1 MRSLPISSA
10 VAGRYDGVA
19 KTLHW
24 LSFGLVAVQFAIGW
38 NMPEIGVGRRPSVLI
53 EIHMSIGIAI
63 LVITGIR
70 LAWRLG
76 RGAPPGTIWRGVGAS
91 NGKGRA
97 GRALS
102 PAFLD
107 AVVGLGRC
115 VSAGVDDRRLRNS
128 AIAFDRSDWWDAC
141 LRRAA
146 QFGRLRIARSHR
158 LACDGSALSPRRA
171 TRSRAIAHDR
181 VSGLMASGAALPGP
195 MPNPE
200 SPLHRRLR

>member
-38 NMPEIGVGRRPSVLI
+38 TMPEIGVGRRPSELI

-76 RGAPPGTIWRGVGAS
+76 RGAPPGPYGAAW
-91 NGKGRA
+91 GRRTA
-97 GRALS
+97 K
-102 PAFLD
+102 
-107 AVVGLGRC
+107 AVQVGLYLLLFLMPLSGWADA
-115 VSAGVDDRRLRNS
+115 SARGLT
-128 AIAFDRSDWWDAC
+128 IAA
-141 LRRAA
+141 
-146 QFGRLRIARSHR
+146 FGIARLPSIAPTGGTPVFGVLHS
-158 LACDGSALSPRRA
+158 LAACGLLGLIGLHAMAALYHHVVLR
-171 TRSRAIAHDR
+171 DR
-181 VSGLMASGAALPGP
+181 VLSRMIAY
-195 MPNPE
+195 
-200 SPLHRRLR
+200 RD